1 MEEIIEQW
9 IDMPNYEGLYKI
21 SNLGRVISLNY
32 NRQRCSKLMATV
44 YDQNGYKVVN
54 LWKNKK
60 RTLCKAHRLVAMA
73 FLENPNNLPQVHHID
88 HNKSNA
94 NVDNLMW
101 VTTSENIKFNYSTG
115 GQVGKS
121 NMKGRLG
128 KDHPL
133 SKPVKRVSL
142 DGKEEKLFDGLKD
155 AERLTDKACA
165 SHILKAIKGKLKK
178 HAGYK
183 WQYV

>member
-1 MEEIIEQW
+1 MEELIEQW
-9 IDMPNYEGLYKI
+9 VDILGYEGLYKV
-21 SNLGRVISLNY
+21 SNLGKVVSLNY
-32 NRQRCSKLMATV
+32 NKQGFPQIMSDV
-44 YDQNGYKVVN
+44 YDANGYKVVS

-60 RTLCKAHRLVAMA
+60 ALLCRVHRIVALT
-73 FLENPNNLPQVHHID
+73 FLQNPNNLPHVHHID
-88 HNKSNA
+88 HNKFNA
-94 NVDNLMW
+94 NVNNLMW
-101 VTTSENIKFNYSTG
+101 VTVSENTKFNYSTG

-121 NMKGRLG
+121 NMKGRFG

-133 SKPVKRVSL
+133 SKPVKRISL
-142 DGKEEKLFDGLKD
+142 DEKEEKLFDGLKD

-183 WQYV
+183 WQYA

>member
-9 IDMPNYEGLYKI
+9 LDVPNYEGLYKI

-32 NRQRCSKLMATV
+32 NKQSFCKVMASV
-44 YDQNGYKVVN
+44 CDKNGYKVVK

-60 RTLCKAHRLVAMA
+60 GNLYKVHRLVAIA
-73 FLENPNNLPQVHHID
+73 FVENPNNLPQVHHID
-88 HNKSNA
+88 HDKSNA
-94 NVDNLMW
+94 NINNLMW

-133 SKPVKRVSL
+133 SKPVKRISL
-142 DGKEEKLFDGLKD
+142 DGKEEKLFEGLMD
-155 AERLTDKACA
+155 AERETHKGCA
-165 SHILKAIKGKLKK
+165 SHILKVIKGKLKK
-178 HAGYK
+178 HAGYR